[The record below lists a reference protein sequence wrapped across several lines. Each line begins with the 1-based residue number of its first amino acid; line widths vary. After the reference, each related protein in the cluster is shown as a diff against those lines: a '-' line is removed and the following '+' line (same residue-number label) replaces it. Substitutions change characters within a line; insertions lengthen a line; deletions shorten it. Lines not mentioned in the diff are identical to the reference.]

1 MKQVLMHVYAMCS
14 VCYTSM
20 MLAMKALD
28 INFWPFL
35 FIIKKNN
42 SDALYALEPL

>member
-1 MKQVLMHVYAMCS
+1 MHVYAMCS

-35 FIIKKNN
+35 FIIKKLIQMLCMLWSLCNYF
-42 SDALYALEPL
+42 S